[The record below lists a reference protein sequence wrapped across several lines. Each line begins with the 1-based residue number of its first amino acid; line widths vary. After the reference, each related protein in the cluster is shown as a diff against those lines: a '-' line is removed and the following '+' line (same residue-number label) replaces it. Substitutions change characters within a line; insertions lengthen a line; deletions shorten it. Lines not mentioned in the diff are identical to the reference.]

1 VTTQRQP
8 RSVALLLRRYRV
20 AAGLSQE
27 ALAEKAG
34 ISVRGLSDLERGL
47 SRQPRLDTLKRIAD
61 ALDLDAPTRDTLI
74 EASGHLD
81 LSSEVD
87 ILSAAATPRALPRAP
102 LNLPGFLTELIGRE
116 RDESAI
122 TQLLRDHALRLLTL
136 TGPGGVGKTRLA
148 VKVAAGLGD
157 VFSDGVAFVPLAPV
171 SDAALVLASI
181 AETLGV
187 GDRSDVSLFEGVIL
201 ALRNQRMLLVLDNF
215 EHVLDAAPLVADVL
229 VGSPSVRILVTSR
242 TLLRID
248 GEYVYHVHPLGLP
261 VQNGDDGMTP
271 ERATQSPAV
280 ELFLARAQNVQSGL
294 ALTADNVGS
303 VVEVC
308 RELDG
313 LPLALELAAARIAI
327 LPPVELLRRLKPDH
341 SVLSTGR
348 RDAPERHRALRN
360 AIAWSYDLLSV
371 EQQRLF
377 RWLGVFAGG
386 WGLDLAE
393 SVCADS
399 VAAPAVF
406 DGLAA
411 LVEHSL
417 VQVQP
422 GDGVIPSR
430 FRLLETIREHARERL
445 AASGEAQLARRR
457 HAEAILRLVEEAEP
471 HLLSRDRERWL
482 RRLDEEF
489 DNVRAALTWSLSP
502 EGDPEVGQCMAGSIS
517 WFWYLRGHLN
527 EGEQWCEKLTARG
540 VKTEYTP
547 GSARAH
553 GSMGG
558 SQLVLGKMADAR
570 QHLEEAVRLF
580 RLGGDPRLPQALG
593 LLAVALT
600 SLRQPREAVEVLREC
615 VSLAV
620 AKGDTWIEAYALTT
634 QGGATLQFGDSAAAE
649 NLYRRSLELFSGVE
663 DPWGCGIALRGLAGL
678 AADQADYAAAR
689 TIYSEAVAA
698 FRETRDIRGL
708 AQALLGFAKA
718 ALRDGSPTVAG
729 DAFTEALGYWQQFG
743 MNAGVVRCLAGLAAV
758 AADQGQ
764 LERAVHLHAAAAR
777 FGGTYGVVLHGTDD
791 TEQQRLLSE
800 LRSHLSP
807 DRFDTESAR
816 GGAMSLEESVAE
828 ALSSGGGPH

>member
-1 VTTQRQP
+1 
-8 RSVALLLRRYRV
+8 
-20 AAGLSQE
+20 LSQE

-47 SRQPRLDTLKRIAD
+47 SRQPRLDTLKRLAD
-61 ALDLDAPTRDTLI
+61 ALGLDSATRDTLI
-74 EASGHLD
+74 EASGYLEPA
-81 LSSEVD
+81 SNVD
-87 ILSAAATPRALPRAP
+87 TGGRTAAPSASPPGL
-102 LNLPGFLTELIGRE
+102 LNLPGFLTPLLGRE
-116 RDESAI
+116 RDESTI
-122 TQLLRDHALRLLTL
+122 TQLLKDHALRLLTL

-148 VKVAAGLGD
+148 VKVASGLGD
-157 VFSDGVAFVPLAPV
+157 VFGDGVGFVPLAPV
-171 SDAALVLASI
+171 SDATLVLVSI
-181 AETLGV
+181 AQALGV
-187 GDRSDVSLFEGVIL
+187 GDRSDVSLFEGIVL

-215 EHVLDAAPLVADVL
+215 EHVLDAAPLVSDVL
-229 VGSPSVRILVTSR
+229 VACPSVRILVTSR

-248 GEYVYHVHPLGLP
+248 GEHVYHVDPLALP
-261 VQNGDDGMTP
+261 LENGDHAMTP
-271 ERATQSPAV
+271 ELAMQSPAV
-280 ELFLARAQNVQSGL
+280 ALFLARAHTVQPGL

-308 RELDG
+308 REMDG
-313 LPLALELAAARIAI
+313 LPLALELAAARIAL
-327 LPPVELLRRLKPDH
+327 LPPVELLRRLKPGH

-348 RDAPERHRALRN
+348 RDAPARHRALRD

-371 EQQRLF
+371 EHRRLF

-393 SVCADS
+393 SVCADPDIAQS
-399 VAAPAVF
+399 VF
-406 DGLAA
+406 DGLAV

-422 GDGVIPSR
+422 GDGVTPSR
-430 FRLLETIREHARERL
+430 FRLLETICEHARERL
-445 AASGEAQLARRR
+445 AASGEAQFARRR

-482 RRLDEEF
+482 RRLDAEF

-502 EGDPEVGQCMAGSIS
+502 EGDPELGQCMAGSIS

-540 VKTEYTP
+540 VKREYTP

-558 SQLVLGKMADAR
+558 SQLVLGKMVEAR
-570 QHLEEAVRLF
+570 HHLEEAVRLF
-580 RLGGDPRLPQALG
+580 RLGGDPRLPQALA

-600 SLRQPREAVEVLREC
+600 SLRQPREATEVLHEC
-615 VSLAV
+615 ISLAM
-620 AKGDTWIEAYALTT
+620 AKGDIWIEAYALTT
-634 QGGATLQFGDSAAAE
+634 QGGATLQLGDSVAAE
-649 NLYRRSLELFSGVE
+649 ELYRRSLELFSSVE
-663 DPWGCGIALRGLAGL
+663 DPWGCGIARRGLAGL
-678 AADQADYAAAR
+678 AADQADHAAAR
-689 TIYSEAVAA
+689 TIYGEAVVA
-698 FRETRDIRGL
+698 FRETCDIRGL

-718 ALRDGSPTVAG
+718 ALRDGSPMVAG

-764 LERAVHLHAAAAR
+764 LERAVHLLAATTR
-777 FGGTYGVVLHGTDD
+777 FGPTCGVVLRGADE
-791 TEQQRLLSE
+791 TEQERLLSE
-800 LRSHLSP
+800 IRRDLAP
-807 DRFDTESAR
+807 DRFDAESAR

-828 ALSSGGGPH
+828 ALTSGSRPRT